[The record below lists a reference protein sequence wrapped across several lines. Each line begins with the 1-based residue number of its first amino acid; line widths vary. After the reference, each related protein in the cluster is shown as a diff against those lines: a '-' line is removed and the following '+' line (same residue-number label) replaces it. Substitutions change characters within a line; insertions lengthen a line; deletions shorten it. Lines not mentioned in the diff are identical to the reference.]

1 MNRVWR
7 AQRPEA
13 KIDTVWTSAGR
24 QRPHVTHL
32 NPRKSPQSAGY
43 SSMVVDAV
51 QIEPVCVEK
60 FPSRAKTGKSI
71 DLIPH
76 FE

>member
-1 MNRVWR
+1 
-7 AQRPEA
+7 
-13 KIDTVWTSAGR
+13 
-24 QRPHVTHL
+24 
-32 NPRKSPQSAGY
+32 
-43 SSMVVDAV
+43 MVVDAV